1 MFDRVP
7 IFGAFAEKLGWAWRV
22 YSIPKPGTTD
32 PDSLRR
38 LVRTMGRSVPD
49 LTLLPDRMETPSTRQ
64 WSIGLSHRLSDRATL
79 SADYLDQHMRN
90 LPVTV
95 LANARNGVTLRR
107 PLTSAYGDIRLWGS
121 FGDAAY
127 RALLASFRFDAG
139 ATRLSAAYTHGLAQS
154 EFGTLST
161 SDFADSS
168 LYMMQRSD
176 GDERHRVVL
185 SGSMNVPFRVQLAG
199 IAVAASPRPFFV
211 TVGSDVNQNGTR
223 TDDWPNGN
231 RTWRRQGWKY
241 WYRTI
246 DLRVAKTVTLSHGDM
261 VVSLDAFNVAN
272 WANFSEYQSTQN
284 ELGFAEPTGAYGG
297 RQGQLGVR
305 HHF

>member
-1 MFDRVP
+1 
-7 IFGAFAEKLGWAWRV
+7 
-22 YSIPKPGTTD
+22 
-32 PDSLRR
+32 
-38 LVRTMGRSVPD
+38 MGRSVPD

-139 ATRLSAAYTHGLAQS
+139 ATRLSASYTHGFAQS

-168 LYMMQRSD
+168 LYRMQRSD

-305 HHF
+305 YHF